1 MKLPRVS
8 TIGDLTVD
16 ATLLQTVSLFTNTR
30 SSLFLFSRTRPRA
43 HTYTHTHT
51 HTHSLSLSSFWNS
64 GYGAFSR
71 GDTIIEF
78 LARISWP
85 RTPTV
90 YSVTAAIFGYNVQ
103 TLIFQGKVRKCVEM
117 RRRRDKRRQ
126 NRVVTKEETSFKNLT
141 IFHCICIFFFFKNS
155 LWRSLRWCGEC
166 SYSSLSIYQSFAA
179 TDKSYYNNKIYRLKG
194 NSSVCL
200 VKVWSK
206 ADRWMLEARFII
218 FPKDAKTEANQLRNY
233 VRQTNDFIFSVLRP
247 FFQQQRHRTAM
258 NVWTGKL
265 GISNNPLWDERIWE
279 WKRERER

>member
-1 MKLPRVS
+1 MC
-8 TIGDLTVD
+8 GN
-16 ATLLQTVSLFTNTR
+16 ATKKRQATTKSR
-30 SSLFLFSRTRPRA
+30 SKERR
-43 HTYTHTHT
+43 
-51 HTHSLSLSSFWNS
+51 N
-64 GYGAFSR
+64 
-71 GDTIIEF
+71 
-78 LARISWP
+78 
-85 RTPTV
+85 
-90 YSVTAAIFGYNVQ
+90 
-103 TLIFQGKVRKCVEM
+103 IFQKFDNFSLHM
-117 RRRRDKRRQ
+117 Y
-126 NRVVTKEETSFKNLT
+126 
-141 IFHCICIFFFFKNS
+141 FFFFKNS

-166 SYSSLSIYQSFAA
+166 SYPSLSIYQSFAA

-247 FFQQQRHRTAM
+247 FFQQQRHRIAM

>member
-126 NRVVTKEETSFKNLT
+126 NRVVRKEETSFKNLT
-141 IFHCICIFFFFKNS
+141 IFHCICIFFFLRIHFGDPWDGVANVRIPLSPSINPLLLPINRITTIKSIDWRETRQFALWKFDQKPTDECWKRVS
-155 LWRSLRWCGEC
+155 L
-166 SYSSLSIYQSFAA
+166 
-179 TDKSYYNNKIYRLKG
+179 
-194 NSSVCL
+194 
-200 VKVWSK
+200 
-206 ADRWMLEARFII
+206 
-218 FPKDAKTEANQLRNY
+218 
-233 VRQTNDFIFSVLRP
+233 
-247 FFQQQRHRTAM
+247 FFQRMQRPRRINCVTTFVKQTILSFPYYGHF
-258 NVWTGKL
+258 
-265 GISNNPLWDERIWE
+265 SNNRGTAPQWTYEPVN
-279 WKRERER
+279 

>member
-1 MKLPRVS
+1 MKLPWVS

-16 ATLLQTVSLFTNTR
+16 ALSCCRQFLYLPTHACLFP
-30 SSLFLFSRTRPRA
+30 FSHARA
-43 HTYTHTHT
+43 HAYTHTYTHT
-51 HTHSLSLSSFWNS
+51 LSLSSFWNS

-78 LARISWP
+78 LARISWL

-90 YSVTAAIFGYNVQ
+90 YSVTATIFGYNVQ
-103 TLIFQGKVRKCVEM
+103 TLIFQEKVRKCVEM
-117 RRRRDKRRQ
+117 RRRGDERRQ
-126 NRVVTKEETSFKNLT
+126 NRVVTKEEASFLS
-141 IFHCICIFFFFKNS
+141 IFFKNS
-155 LWRSLRWCGEC
+155 LWRALRQYGEYSHLSL
-166 SYSSLSIYQSFAA
+166 YIYQSSAA

-206 ADRWMLEARFII
+206 GDRWMLEARFII

-279 WKRERER
+279 WERERER